1 MIRPFGKER
10 PEIHP
15 ETFIADGSQVW
26 GRVHLAEAVSIWP
39 GAVLRGDL
47 APIRVGA
54 FSNLQEGALVH
65 VDPDLPVEI
74 GRFVTVGH
82 GAIIHSARVGDAALI
97 GMGAILL
104 NGAVVGEGS
113 ILGAGS
119 LVGEGKEIPP
129 GVLAFGQPARV
140 KRELRPEEIEE
151 LRHWAEEYW
160 RLARIYRDGPEA
172 IE

>member
-1 MIRPFGKER
+1 MIRPFGAVR
-10 PEIHP
+10 PEVHP
-15 ETFIADGSQVW
+15 ETFIADGVQVW
-26 GRVHLAEAVSIWP
+26 GWVQLAEGVSLWP
-39 GAVLRGDL
+39 GASLRGDL
-47 APIRVGA
+47 APIRVGR

-74 GRFVTVGH
+74 GQYVTVGH
-82 GAIIHSARVGDAALI
+82 GAIVHSAKVGDGTLI

-140 KRELRPEEIEE
+140 KRDLTLAEIADLR
-151 LRHWAEEYW
+151 RWAEEYW
-160 RLARIYRDGPEA
+160 RLARIYRDGSA
-172 IE
+172 D

>member
-1 MIRPFGKER
+1 MIRPFGPER
-10 PEIHP
+10 PELHP
-15 ETFIADGSQVW
+15 ETFIAEGAQVW
-26 GRVHLAEAVSIWP
+26 GRVRLDEGVSIWP

-54 FSNLQEGALVH
+54 LSNLQEGALVH

-82 GAIIHSARVGDAALI
+82 GAIIHSARVGDTCLI

-104 NGAVVGEGS
+104 NGAVIGEGS

-140 KRELRPEEIEE
+140 KRDLRPEEISE
-151 LRHWAEEYW
+151 LRRWADEYW
-160 RLARIYRDGPEA
+160 RLALIYRAGSPPSS
-172 IE
+172 